1 MQSGAPQ
8 FSKFG
13 KVLSTQGIEPKLA
26 WGFVGVTFFMIGD
39 GLELGFLPTLL
50 DSVGFSG
57 SQVGL
62 LLTMY
67 GVTVAIASWLAGALS
82 AGWGPRRV
90 MLAGFVIWFVLQ
102 VLFIALGVMQANFG
116 LALLFYTARGAAYPL
131 FQFGFLAW
139 VTMATP
145 EKTLGRA
152 VGWFWFFSSMGLG
165 VISAYWAGFAIPFL
179 GQTGTI
185 WTSLFFVSVGCAL
198 IYFLVRDVPGGDQQ
212 STAEKMRQAAGAVTV
227 AFTHPRVGVG
237 GLVRMVNSV
246 AVYSFGVFLPVY
258 MTQDVGFKIEGW
270 QFIWGTMQ
278 LSNIIG
284 NVLCGYLGD
293 KLGRVRVVRW
303 LGCLGTAIG
312 TLLIIYMSI
321 WAGASYPLM
330 IFAVV
335 CYGFALAAFVPL
347 SAIVPLLARENKAAA
362 IAILNLGA
370 GLAHVTGALIPTLF
384 LDSVGVV
391 GVIWI
396 VASVYMVG
404 FFLTYLLEPRRQRQ
418 GTPDDSETTYGDMLD
433 ETAVS
438 PARAVGG
445 SEQAGAGRADYG
457 LVASEPTDTRERSD

>member
-1 MQSGAPQ
+1 MQSGTPQ
-8 FSKFG
+8 FGRFG
-13 KVLSTQGIEPKLA
+13 NTLARQGIEPKVA
-26 WGFVGVTFFMIGD
+26 WGFIGVTFFMIGD

-57 SQVGL
+57 SQVGT
-62 LLTMY
+62 LLTFY
-67 GVTVAIASWLAGALS
+67 GVTVAAASWLSGALS
-82 AGWGPRRV
+82 AGWGPRKV
-90 MLAGFVIWFVLQ
+90 MLSGFLIWFVFQ
-102 VLFIALGVMQANFG
+102 VLFIAFGIMQANYT
-116 LALLFYTARGAAYPL
+116 LALVFYTVRGIAYPL

-152 VGWFWFFSSMGLG
+152 VGWFWFFGSMGLG

-179 GQTGTI
+179 GQLGTI
-185 WTSLFFVSVGCAL
+185 WTSLFFVTVGCAFV
-198 IYFLVRDVPGGDQQ
+198 YFFVRDVPIGDR
-212 STAEKMRQAAGAVTV
+212 SIVEKLRQAAGAVTI

-246 AVYSFGVFLPVY
+246 AVYSFGVFLPTY

-293 KLGRVRVVRW
+293 KLGRVRTVRW
-303 LGCLGTAIG
+303 IGCLGTGIG
-312 TLLIIYMSI
+312 SLLVIYMSM
-321 WAGASYPLM
+321 WAGANYPLM
-330 IFAVV
+330 IFAVI

-384 LDSVGVV
+384 LDSLGVV

-396 VASVYMVG
+396 VAGVYLAG
-404 FFLTYLLEPRRQRQ
+404 FFLSYALEPRKRN
-418 GTPDDSETTYGDMLD
+418 SVETSREQSSRVCD
-433 ETAVS
+433 EDVHTNIASQDPEVAGEGLAENAV
-438 PARAVGG
+438 
-445 SEQAGAGRADYG
+445 
-457 LVASEPTDTRERSD
+457 VANEAAELRKGKK